1 MSSESIPM
9 PSEDHEQALTV
20 QWFRRTYP
28 GVLIFAIPNGGHR
41 HIAVAAKLKA
51 TGSVK
56 GIPDLYVP
64 RHKLWIEMK
73 RRKGGQ
79 LSPEQK
85 EIIDYLQLIG
95 DRVIVCRGFDD
106 AKAQILEA
114 LK

>member
-1 MSSESIPM
+1 
-9 PSEDHEQALTV
+9 
-20 QWFRRTYP
+20 
-28 GVLIFAIPNGGHR
+28 
-41 HIAVAAKLKA
+41 
-51 TGSVK
+51 
-56 GIPDLYVP
+56 
-64 RHKLWIEMK
+64 MK

-106 AKAQILEA
+106 AKVQILEA